1 MCGAVV
7 LDAYGRVEVVVLDAG
22 TGLCTSSAWSV
33 IKPAAHISLHNAR
46 QCDAS
51 DAPSDSHN
59 AKHAD
64 KQGLASA
71 AGTVWVVEFESATGT
86 CSSTANDILLAFEQN
101 TAHVSLQRPA
111 TGGFWAQASRH
122 AEKQGP
128 AGTAMS
134 SGTDTFFDV
143 GVLGTCVVFS
153 GTTTG
158 KTVSVKLL
166 ARRRRGAP
174 SPLNAE

>member
-1 MCGAVV
+1 MI
-7 LDAYGRVEVVVLDAG
+7 E
-22 TGLCTSSAWSV
+22 
-33 IKPAAHISLHNAR
+33 PATHISLHDAR
-46 QCDAS
+46 QCGAS
-51 DAPSDSHN
+51 KTPSELHN
-59 AKHAD
+59 AKQTD

-71 AGTVWVVEFESATGT
+71 AGTEWVVELEFAKGT
-86 CSSTANDILLAFEQN
+86 FSSTATDELLAFEQN
-101 TAHVSLQRPA
+101 TVHVSLQRLP
-111 TGGFWAQASRH
+111 TGGSRAQTLRH

-128 AGTAMS
+128 AGTAMG

>member
-1 MCGAVV
+1 M
-7 LDAYGRVEVVVLDAG
+7 LDAYGRVEVAVLDAG

-86 CSSTANDILLAFEQN
+86 CSSTATDILLAFEQN
-101 TAHVSLQRPA
+101 TAHVSLQRPP
-111 TGGFWAQASRH
+111 TGGFKAQASRH

-128 AGTAMS
+128 AGTAMG

-143 GVLGTCVVFS
+143 GVLGTCVVVS

-158 KTVSVKLL
+158 KPMSLSCEKS
-166 ARRRRGAP
+166 ARRRCGAP
-174 SPLNAE
+174 SALNAE